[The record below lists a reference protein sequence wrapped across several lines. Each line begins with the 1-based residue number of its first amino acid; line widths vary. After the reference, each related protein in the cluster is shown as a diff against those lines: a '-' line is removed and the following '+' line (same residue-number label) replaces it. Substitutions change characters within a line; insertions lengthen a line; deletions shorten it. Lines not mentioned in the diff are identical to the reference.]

1 MPTREMTVVELT
13 MRVERNIDVIEG
25 EVKEM
30 RHALKLFA
38 SNPRKY
44 QPQLENLA
52 MAAMDV
58 SRSVKAILRALDLP
72 ED

>member
-1 MPTREMTVVELT
+1 MPTREITVEELT
-13 MRVERNIDVIEG
+13 MRVERNIDAIEN
-25 EVKEM
+25 ETKEM

-52 MAAMDV
+52 MAAMNA
-58 SRSVKAILRALDLP
+58 SRSVGAILRSLDLP